1 MLNRFISLV
10 LLIFVQGIFIAF
22 LFDGYV
28 LAQDKELGADSI
40 TPIASSIINR
50 NIKINLKGQEKGL
63 EVSVLYSKQGNTIFL
78 LPVWYVQT
86 VKRHIDGKPKR
97 YLSPSDLVLDPA
109 LEATQRLEVIV
120 TDLLE
125 EEDGRDA
132 VREAIRGLVAKDSS
146 TTSDSPKLT
155 FQYPQIN
162 KQSYRFAL
170 IAPGRGDEK
179 LPANILISK
188 EVERL
193 PTGEV
198 RFWIDQNQIKAIEKE
213 NDSPLILAKTFVR
226 CTGLM
231 RVRFEQIL
239 VEAQVDFV
247 KGFFNE
253 LTKTVSSIKDFK
265 GETPE
270 VFVDLYGGEA
280 KSDSQIRKLAEQSL
294 NVTISAR
301 AGVQTTPI
309 LSLVKSQLSSLLD
322 QQKVKVDQENKQI
335 AFLLENQVCITA
347 TIGEIR
353 RLSKMDVKGRDQYFK
368 NTIDDFESA
377 RKGEK
382 SSSSGE
388 MRFGYSGP
396 FNAFKVDGGVGG
408 NASSDSN
415 QESAKKIKA
424 EQESLRKGYEKILK
438 DFDGKVPTLTG
449 ISFNDSAVQ
458 ESIERAAKT
467 FKELK
472 LTTADSLQTW
482 PLIGLTGIGD
492 ASLTKEVLGREY
504 SILKADFESMRALV
518 GTAEE
523 LKAAKETLKKLND
536 LKKDSIEKLE
546 RFNEDQE
553 KVKKEQMGTLSQLK
567 DEAKELMAKL
577 KNDGVSELKKAIS
590 KLADEIEELK
600 KNVNEPKEVKIPDQF
615 VNSVGMKFN
624 LVNKG
629 KFVMGSDQNEN
640 GDKTELIKRE
650 VEIKK
655 PFYLGVYEVSIGEM
669 QALKDRSVDFF
680 YSIPNEGPN
689 FPFHGI
695 SHEKAMRIC
704 KWLSELADER
714 KEKRVYRLP
723 SEEEWEYACRA
734 GTQTPFFFGVSL
746 KGKANYQNNMV
757 KPVGSYPPNKWG
769 FYDMHGNVWE
779 LTSPKPK
786 DLPNSYILKGGCYFS
801 EEKNCRSASRAEL
814 EKTNAGTGYGFRLV
828 CEVIE

>member
-1 MLNRFISLV
+1 
-10 LLIFVQGIFIAF
+10 
-22 LFDGYV
+22 
-28 LAQDKELGADSI
+28 
-40 TPIASSIINR
+40 
-50 NIKINLKGQEKGL
+50 
-63 EVSVLYSKQGNTIFL
+63 
-78 LPVWYVQT
+78 
-86 VKRHIDGKPKR
+86 
-97 YLSPSDLVLDPA
+97 
-109 LEATQRLEVIV
+109 
-120 TDLLE
+120 
-125 EEDGRDA
+125 
-132 VREAIRGLVAKDSS
+132 
-146 TTSDSPKLT
+146 
-155 FQYPQIN
+155 
-162 KQSYRFAL
+162 
-170 IAPGRGDEK
+170 
-179 LPANILISK
+179 
-188 EVERL
+188 
-193 PTGEV
+193 
-198 RFWIDQNQIKAIEKE
+198 
-213 NDSPLILAKTFVR
+213 
-226 CTGLM
+226 M

-280 KSDSQIRKLAEQSL
+280 KSESQIRKLAEQSL

-347 TIGEIR
+347 TIGEIK

-377 RKGEK
+377 RKSEK

-388 MRFGYSGP
+388 MRFGYTGP

-492 ASLTKEVLGREY
+492 ATLTKEVLGREY
-504 SILKADFESMRALV
+504 SILKADFEAMRALV

-536 LKKDSIEKLE
+536 LKKDSIEKHE
-546 RFNEDQE
+546 RFDEEQE
-553 KVKKEQMGTLSQLK
+553 KVKKEQMGALNQLK

-577 KNDGVSELKKAIS
+577 KNEGVSELKNTIG

-600 KNVNEPKEVKIPDQF
+600 KGVKDPKGVKISDQF
-615 VNSVGMKFN
+615 VNSVEMKFN

-629 KFVMGSDQNEN
+629 KFVMGKASDEE
-640 GDKTELIKRE
+640 GYIDEIEKS
-650 VEIKK
+650 VEITE
-655 PFYLGVYEVSIGEM
+655 PFYLGIYEVTRGDFEKVLSIT
-669 QALKDRSVDFF
+669 
-680 YSIPNEGPN
+680 N
-689 FPFHGI
+689 
-695 SHEKAMRIC
+695 
-704 KWLSELADER
+704 SELELSRESLARGALDVPIVNVSYKEAESFCALLSNLPEER
-714 KEKRVYRLP
+714 SRKRVYRLP
-723 SEEEWEYACRA
+723 TEAEWEYACRA
-734 GTQTPFFFGVSL
+734 GTRSPYSFGNSL
-746 KGKANYQNNMV
+746 KGKANFETGELIAIGQY
-757 KPVGSYPPNKWG
+757 GPNYWG
-769 FYDMHGNVWE
+769 FYDMHGNIAE
-779 LTSPKPK
+779 LTSSKT
-786 DLPNSYILKGGCYFS
+786 DRGDFIVKGGSYKTA
-801 EEKNCRSASRAEL
+801 ERNCRSAVKFKYTTIDSSV
-814 EKTNAGTGYGFRLV
+814 GIRLV
-828 CEVIE
+828 CEIGR